1 MKKIYF
7 AENWGQNTKQIE
19 ETFKQ
24 QSPNI
29 SGVWKNICST
39 TNIKEADYLVIQ
51 DNCREDEARFFAP
64 DKRLYFSR
72 EAMDSESIKKYPR
85 DQYNHFSYWND
96 TGYLWTKWVYPGK
109 NYNGIG
115 KNYDELV
122 EEKFDIDKKNKLL
135 SCVQSNKRLTLGH
148 KFRWFFLKKFVELY
162 PDTLDLYGGIEFS
175 NKELKDNNK
184 KFALENYKFSLCFDN
199 QDTIRDFFGTQF
211 TDAVLSW
218 TVPIYWGGADLQK
231 YFPSKS
237 FIKIDIKN
245 PHEIN
250 RVIEMLRNEDYKER
264 VEALTEARDLILN
277 KYNLWSTISDI
288 VEKNEI
294 LLKNR

>member
-96 TGYLWTKWVYPGK
+96 TGIYGLSGY
-109 NYNGIG
+109 I
-115 KNYDELV
+115 LV
-122 EEKFDIDKKNKLL
+122 KTIMALVKIMMNL
-135 SCVQSNKRLTLGH
+135 
-148 KFRWFFLKKFVELY
+148 LKK
-162 PDTLDLYGGIEFS
+162 
-175 NKELKDNNK
+175 
-184 KFALENYKFSLCFDN
+184 SL
-199 QDTIRDFFGTQF
+199 TSIRKI
-211 TDAVLSW
+211 S
-218 TVPIYWGGADLQK
+218 
-231 YFPSKS
+231 YFPV
-237 FIKIDIKN
+237 F
-245 PHEIN
+245 
-250 RVIEMLRNEDYKER
+250 RVTND
-264 VEALTEARDLILN
+264 
-277 KYNLWSTISDI
+277 
-288 VEKNEI
+288 
-294 LLKNR
+294 

>member
-1 MKKIYF
+1 
-7 AENWGQNTKQIE
+7 
-19 ETFKQ
+19 
-24 QSPNI
+24 
-29 SGVWKNICST
+29 
-39 TNIKEADYLVIQ
+39 
-51 DNCREDEARFFAP
+51 
-64 DKRLYFSR
+64 
-72 EAMDSESIKKYPR
+72 
-85 DQYNHFSYWND
+85 
-96 TGYLWTKWVYPGK
+96 
-109 NYNGIG
+109 
-115 KNYDELV
+115 
-122 EEKFDIDKKNKLL
+122 
-135 SCVQSNKRLTLGH
+135 
-148 KFRWFFLKKFVELY
+148 
-162 PDTLDLYGGIEFS
+162 
-175 NKELKDNNK
+175 
-184 KFALENYKFSLCFDN
+184 LCFDN